1 MGELVTTPQR
11 TYAFGLFAD
20 DYPVKLRPIRM
31 LSQDLRDWR
40 LRLRWKRL
48 TRRWVRGR

>member
-1 MGELVTTPQR
+1 MIGAYGIFHDNTRVE
-11 TYAFGLFAD
+11 
-20 DYPVKLRPIRM
+20 LRPIRM

-48 TRRWVRGR
+48 TRRWIRRFA